1 LMTFFDLLYVG
12 TTIES
17 GSLRGF
23 SSSSCLGKS
32 NALQFS

>member
-1 LMTFFDLLYVG
+1 MMFFDSLYVE